1 MVDTMT
7 RTRESIVH
15 KLPRGQIKHGNRVAE
30 RVKRASRGL
39 TKTHSVASEA
49 VEDLRFRSVSLS
61 GFAKRTLN
69 RSNC

>member
-15 KLPRGQIKHGNRVAE
+15 KPATGRIKHGDKVAE
-30 RVKRASRGL
+30 RVKRARRGL

-49 VEDLRFRSVSLS
+49 VENCVRVCIAFRVQ
-61 GFAKRTLN
+61 
-69 RSNC
+69 